1 MAEMTVEQ
9 FSVRM
14 KELVRSGDI
23 SKSLV
28 RVADQLALAME
39 RGAKR
44 RTTGGNPLHVRTG
57 KLRQSIRFA
66 TKAKA
71 GGVTATIQAGSR
83 LAFYASVHEYGKT
96 ITAKNTGGY
105 LRFQIGDRFVTTRS
119 VTIPKRPFLAP
130 ARASAVKAAPH
141 LLHKEL
147 AETIRSG
154 IRGD

>member
-83 LAFYASVHEYGKT
+83 LAFYARFHEFGEG
-96 ITAKNTGGY
+96 NN
-105 LRFQIGDRFVTTRS
+105 
-119 VTIPKRPFLAP
+119 PKRPFLAP
-130 ARASAVKAAPH
+130 ARESALKGAPH
-141 LLHKEL
+141 MLSKEL
-147 AETIRSG
+147 SKTIRSG
-154 IRGD
+154 LRGD